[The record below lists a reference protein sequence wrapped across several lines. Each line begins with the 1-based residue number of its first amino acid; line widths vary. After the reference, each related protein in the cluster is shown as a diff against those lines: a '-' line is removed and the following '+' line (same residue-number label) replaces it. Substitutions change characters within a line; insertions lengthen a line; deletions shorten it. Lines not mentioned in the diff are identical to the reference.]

1 MRNALIYTLFIFL
14 LVSCEDIQVVDQQ
27 PINLGAT
34 AKGTDITSIITT
46 NKSTT
51 IVANTT
57 VGAKYSIQIQRFGNS
72 EQPLKTVG
80 FTADSQSTIKTI
92 NLNELPAG
100 MYDLHL
106 IDISGTIIK
115 KPLILN

>member
-1 MRNALIYTLFIFL
+1 MI
-14 LVSCEDIQVVDQQ
+14 LVSCQDIEVLEREID
-27 PINLGAT
+27 LGAT
-34 AKGTDITSIITT
+34 AKGTDITSITVV

-51 IVANTT
+51 VVAKTT
-57 VGAKYSIQIQRFGNS
+57 EGAKYSIQIQSFGKT
-72 EQPLKTVG
+72 EPLKTVG
-80 FTADSQSTIKTI
+80 FTAESEATIKTI

-100 MYDLHL
+100 MYDLYL

>member
-1 MRNALIYTLFIFL
+1 MRNALVYILFIIF
-14 LVSCEDIQVVDQQ
+14 LVSCEDIQVVDQ
-27 PINLGAT
+27 PINLGAPSN
-34 AKGTDITSIITT
+34 GTDITSIVVA

-57 VGAKYSIQIQRFGNS
+57 EGAKYSIQVYAFGKS
-72 EQPLKTVG
+72 DPVKTIG
-80 FTADSQSTIKTI
+80 FTAASSSTIKTI
-92 NLNELPAG
+92 NLSELPAG

>member
-1 MRNALIYTLFIFL
+1 MRHAFIYILLFSL
-14 LVSCEDIQVVDQQ
+14 LVSCEDIEVVER
-27 PINLGAT
+27 PINLGASAT
-34 AKGTDITSIITT
+34 GTDITSIVTV

-51 IVANTT
+51 IVAKTT
-57 VGAKYSIQIQRFGNS
+57 EGAKYSIQVYKFGNT
-72 EQPLKTVG
+72 EPVKTVG
-80 FTADSQSTIKTI
+80 FTASSEATIKTI
-92 NLNELPAG
+92 NLSELPAG

>member
-1 MRNALIYTLFIFL
+1 MRHAFVFIFL
-14 LVSCEDIQVVDQQ
+14 IILLSCQDLEVLEKET
-27 PINLGAT
+27 INLGAT
-34 AKGTDITSIITT
+34 ATGTDITSIVVA

-57 VGAKYSIQIQRFGNS
+57 TGAKYSIQVYPFGGGD
-72 EQPLKTVG
+72 PVKTVG
-80 FTADSQSTIKTI
+80 FTASSEATIKTI
-92 NLNELPAG
+92 NLNDLPVG

>member
-1 MRNALIYTLFIFL
+1 MI
-14 LVSCEDIQVVDQQ
+14 LVSCQDIEVLERE
-27 PINLGAT
+27 INLGT
-34 AKGTDITSIITT
+34 VAKGTDITSIIVS

-57 VGAKYSIQIQRFGNS
+57 AGAKYSIQIYKFGNT
-72 EQPLKTVG
+72 EPVKTVG
-80 FTADSQSTIKTI
+80 FTADSEATIKTI
-92 NLNELPAG
+92 NLNELPVG

>member
-1 MRNALIYTLFIFL
+1 MI
-14 LVSCEDIQVVDQQ
+14 LVSCQDIEVLEKEID
-27 PINLGAT
+27 LGAT
-34 AKGTDITSIITT
+34 AKGTDITSITVS

-57 VGAKYSIQIQRFGNS
+57 AGAKYSLQVYTFGKT
-72 EQPLKTVG
+72 EPVKTVG
-80 FTADSQSTIKTI
+80 FTAESEATIKTI
-92 NLNELPAG
+92 NLNELPVG

>member
-1 MRNALIYTLFIFL
+1 MKNALVYTIFIFF
-14 LVSCEDIQVVDQQ
+14 LVSCEDIRLVEQQ
-27 PINLGAT
+27 PISLGAT
-34 AKGTDITSIITT
+34 AVGTDITSIITT

-51 IVANTT
+51 VVAKTT
-57 VGAKYSIQIQRFGNS
+57 EGAKYSIQVYKFGNT
-72 EQPLKTVG
+72 EPVKTVG

>member
-1 MRNALIYTLFIFL
+1 MRHAFIYILFIFF
-14 LVSCEDIQVVDQQ
+14 LVSCEDIQVIDT

-34 AKGTDITSIITT
+34 AIGTDITSIVTA

-51 IVANTT
+51 IVAKTT
-57 VGAKYSIQIQRFGNS
+57 EGAKYSIQIQSFGKT
-72 EQPLKTVG
+72 EPLKTIG
-80 FTADSQSTIKTI
+80 FTATSNATIKTI
-92 NLNELPAG
+92 NLSELPAG

-106 IDISGTIIK
+106 IDISGTNIK

>member
-1 MRNALIYTLFIFL
+1 MRNAFIYILFILFL
-14 LVSCEDIQVVDQQ
+14 ASCEDIQVVEQ

-34 AKGTDITSIITT
+34 AKGTDITSIVVA

-57 VGAKYSIQIQRFGNS
+57 EGAKYSIQVYTFGKS
-72 EQPLKTVG
+72 EPVKTVG
-80 FTADSQSTIKTI
+80 FTASSASTIKTI
-92 NLNELPAG
+92 NLSELPVG

>member
-1 MRNALIYTLFIFL
+1 MRNALVYILFVFF
-14 LVSCEDIQVVDQQ
+14 LVSCEDIQVIEE

-34 AKGTDITSIITT
+34 AKGTDITSIIVA

-57 VGAKYSIQIQRFGNS
+57 TGAKYSIQVYKFGNT
-72 EQPLKTVG
+72 EPVKTVG
-80 FTADSQSTIKTI
+80 FTADSDATIKTI
-92 NLNELPAG
+92 NLNELPVG

>member
-1 MRNALIYTLFIFL
+1 MRHAFVFIFL
-14 LVSCEDIQVVDQQ
+14 MIVISCQDIEVLERET
-27 PINLGAT
+27 INLGTT
-34 AKGTDITSIITT
+34 AKGTDITSILVS

-57 VGAKYSIQIQRFGNS
+57 TGAKYSIQIYKFGNT
-72 EQPLKTVG
+72 EPVKTVG
-80 FTADSQSTIKTI
+80 FTAESEATIKTI
-92 NLNELPAG
+92 NLNELPVG

>member
-1 MRNALIYTLFIFL
+1 MRHAFVFKFL
-14 LVSCEDIQVVDQQ
+14 MILVSCQDIEVLEKE
-27 PINLGAT
+27 INLGAT
-34 AKGTDITSIITT
+34 AVGTQITSIVVA

-57 VGAKYSIQIQRFGNS
+57 AGAKYSIQVYEFGKS
-72 EQPLKTVG
+72 EPVKKVG
-80 FTADSQSTIKTI
+80 FTADSEATVKTI
-92 NLNELPAG
+92 NLSELPAG

>member
-1 MRNALIYTLFIFL
+1 MRHAFIYILFILF
-14 LVSCEDIQVVDQQ
+14 LVSCEDIQVVDQ

-34 AKGTDITSIITT
+34 AVGTDITSIITT

-51 IVANTT
+51 IVTNTT
-57 VGAKYSIQIQRFGNS
+57 VGAKYSIQVYKFGNT
-72 EQPLKTVG
+72 EQPLKTIG

-92 NLNELPAG
+92 NLTELPAG

>member
-1 MRNALIYTLFIFL
+1 MI
-14 LVSCEDIQVVDQQ
+14 LVSCQDIEVLQKE
-27 PINLGAT
+27 INLGAT
-34 AKGTDITSIITT
+34 SVGTDIKSIVVV

-57 VGAKYSIQIQRFGNS
+57 VGAKYSIQIQPFGNS

-80 FTADSQSTIKTI
+80 FTAESEATIKTI

-100 MYDLHL
+100 MYDLYL

>member
-1 MRNALIYTLFIFL
+1 MI
-14 LVSCEDIQVVDQQ
+14 LVSCQDIEVLERE
-27 PINLGAT
+27 INLGT
-34 AKGTDITSIITT
+34 VAKGTNIASITVV

-57 VGAKYSIQIQRFGNS
+57 IGAKYSLQVYKFGNS
-72 EQPLKTVG
+72 EPVKTVG
-80 FTADSQSTIKTI
+80 FTADSEATIKTI
-92 NLNELPAG
+92 NLNELPVG

>member
-1 MRNALIYTLFIFL
+1 MRHAIVFIFL
-14 LVSCEDIQVVDQQ
+14 MILVSCQDIEVLEKEID
-27 PINLGAT
+27 LGAT
-34 AKGTDITSIITT
+34 AKGTDITSITVS

-57 VGAKYSIQIQRFGNS
+57 TGAKYSIQIYKFGNT
-72 EQPLKTVG
+72 EPVKTVG
-80 FTADSQSTIKTI
+80 FTAESEATIKTI
-92 NLNELPAG
+92 NLNELPVG

>member
-1 MRNALIYTLFIFL
+1 MRHAIVFIFL
-14 LVSCEDIQVVDQQ
+14 MILVSCQDIEVLEKEID
-27 PINLGAT
+27 LGAT
-34 AKGTDITSIITT
+34 AKGTDITSITVS

-57 VGAKYSIQIQRFGNS
+57 AGAKYSLQVYTFGKT
-72 EQPLKTVG
+72 EPVKTVG
-80 FTADSQSTIKTI
+80 FTAESEATIKTI
-92 NLNELPAG
+92 NLNELPVG

>member
-1 MRNALIYTLFIFL
+1 MRHAFIYILLFSF
-14 LVSCEDIQVVDQQ
+14 LVSCEDIQVVEQ

-34 AKGTDITSIITT
+34 ATGTDITSIVTA

-51 IVANTT
+51 IVASTT
-57 VGAKYSIQIQRFGNS
+57 AGAKYSVQVYPFGKS
-72 EQPLKTVG
+72 EPIKTVG
-80 FTADSQSTIKTI
+80 FTASEASTIKTI
-92 NLNELPAG
+92 NLSELPAG
-100 MYDLHL
+100 IYDLHL

>member
-1 MRNALIYTLFIFL
+1 MKNAFIYILFILF
-14 LVSCEDIQVVDQQ
+14 LVSCEDIQVVDQ
-27 PINLGAT
+27 PINLGTTAT
-34 AKGTDITSIITT
+34 GTDIKSIVVI

-57 VGAKYSIQIQRFGNS
+57 TGAKYSIQVYKFGNS
-72 EQPLKTVG
+72 EPVKTVG
-80 FTADSQSTIKTI
+80 FTADSDATIKTI
-92 NLNELPAG
+92 NLNELPVG

>member
-1 MRNALIYTLFIFL
+1 MRHAIIYILFVLF
-14 LVSCEDIQVVDQQ
+14 LVSCEDIKVIEQQ
-27 PINLGAT
+27 PINLGTT

-46 NKSTT
+46 DKSTT
-51 IVANTT
+51 VVAKTT
-57 VGAKYSIQIQRFGNS
+57 EGAKYSIQVYKFGNT
-72 EQPLKTVG
+72 EPVKTVG

-92 NLNELPAG
+92 NLSELPAG
-100 MYDLHL
+100 IYDLHL

>member
-1 MRNALIYTLFIFL
+1 MRHAFVFIL
-14 LVSCEDIQVVDQQ
+14 LMILVSCQDIEVLEKE
-27 PINLGAT
+27 INLGT
-34 AKGTDITSIITT
+34 IAKGTDITSIVVA

-51 IVANTT
+51 IVAKTT
-57 VGAKYSIQIQRFGNS
+57 EGAKYSIQIQSFGKT
-72 EQPLKTVG
+72 EPLKTVG
-80 FTADSQSTIKTI
+80 FTATSEATIKTI
-92 NLNELPAG
+92 NLSELPAG

>member
-1 MRNALIYTLFIFL
+1 MRHAFVFIFL
-14 LVSCEDIQVVDQQ
+14 MILVSCQDIEVLERET
-27 PINLGAT
+27 INLGAT
-34 AKGTDITSIITT
+34 AKGTDIASIITT

-57 VGAKYSIQIQRFGNS
+57 VGAKYSIQIQPFGKT
-72 EQPLKTVG
+72 EPLKTVG
-80 FTADSQSTIKTI
+80 FTAESEATIKTI
-92 NLNELPAG
+92 NLSELPAG
-100 MYDLHL
+100 MYDLYL

>member
-1 MRNALIYTLFIFL
+1 MRHAFVFIFL
-14 LVSCEDIQVVDQQ
+14 MILISCQDIEVLEQET
-27 PINLGAT
+27 INLGAT

-57 VGAKYSIQIQRFGNS
+57 VGAKYSIQVYKFGNT
-72 EQPLKTVG
+72 EPVKTVG

-100 MYDLHL
+100 IYDLHL

>member
-14 LVSCEDIQVVDQQ
+14 LVSCEDIQVVNQQ

-34 AKGTDITSIITT
+34 ANGTDISSIVTV

-51 IVANTT
+51 IVAKTT
-57 VGAKYSIQIQRFGNS
+57 EGAKYSIQIQSFGKT
-72 EQPLKTVG
+72 EPLKTVG
-80 FTADSQSTIKTI
+80 FTAESEATIKTI

-100 MYDLHL
+100 MYDLYL

>member
-1 MRNALIYTLFIFL
+1 MRHAIVFIFL
-14 LVSCEDIQVVDQQ
+14 MILVSCQDIEVLERE
-27 PINLGAT
+27 INLGT
-34 AKGTDITSIITT
+34 VAKGTDITSIIVS

-57 VGAKYSIQIQRFGNS
+57 AGAKYSIQIYKFGNT
-72 EQPLKTVG
+72 EPVKTVG
-80 FTADSQSTIKTI
+80 FTADSEATIKTI
-92 NLNELPAG
+92 NLNELPVG

>member
-1 MRNALIYTLFIFL
+1 MRHAIVFIFL
-14 LVSCEDIQVVDQQ
+14 MILVSCQDIEVLEREID
-27 PINLGAT
+27 LGAT
-34 AKGTDITSIITT
+34 AKGTDITSITVS

-57 VGAKYSIQIQRFGNS
+57 AGAKYSIQVYTFGKT
-72 EQPLKTVG
+72 EPVKTVG
-80 FTADSQSTIKTI
+80 FTADSEATIKTI
-92 NLNELPAG
+92 NLNELPVG

>member
-1 MRNALIYTLFIFL
+1 MKNAFIYILFILF
-14 LVSCEDIQVVDQQ
+14 LVSCEDIQVVDQ

-34 AKGTDITSIITT
+34 ATGTDITSIVVV

-51 IVANTT
+51 IIANTT
-57 VGAKYSIQIQRFGNS
+57 VGAKYSIQIYPFGS
-72 EQPLKTVG
+72 AEPIKTIG
-80 FTADSQSTIKTI
+80 FTATSGATIKTI
-92 NLNELPAG
+92 NLNELPVG

>member
-1 MRNALIYTLFIFL
+1 MRHAFIYILLFSF
-14 LVSCEDIQVVDQQ
+14 LVSCEDIQVVEQ
-27 PINLGAT
+27 PISLGST
-34 AKGTDITSIITT
+34 AVGTDITSIVVL

-57 VGAKYSIQIQRFGNS
+57 EGAKYSIQVYAFGKS
-72 EQPLKTVG
+72 EPIKTVG
-80 FTADSQSTIKTI
+80 FTATSGATIKTI
-92 NLNELPAG
+92 NLTELPAG

>member
-1 MRNALIYTLFIFL
+1 MRHAIVFIFL
-14 LVSCEDIQVVDQQ
+14 MILVSCQDIEVLEKEID
-27 PINLGAT
+27 LGAT
-34 AKGTDITSIITT
+34 AKGTDITSIIVS

-51 IVANTT
+51 VVANTT
-57 VGAKYSIQIQRFGNS
+57 AGAKYSIQIQPFGKTES
-72 EQPLKTVG
+72 LKTVG
-80 FTADSQSTIKTI
+80 FTAESEATIKTI

-100 MYDLHL
+100 MYDLYL

>member
-1 MRNALIYTLFIFL
+1 MRQAFIYILFIFFL
-14 LVSCEDIQVVDQQ
+14 LSCEDIQVIEQHS
-27 PINLGAT
+27 INLGAT
-34 AKGTDITSIITT
+34 AKGTDITSIVTT
-46 NKSTT
+46 NKST
-51 IVANTT
+51 ILIANTT
-57 VGAKYSIQIQRFGNS
+57 VGAKYSIQVYKFGNT
-72 EQPLKTVG
+72 EPVKTIG

-92 NLNELPAG
+92 NLSELPAG

>member
-1 MRNALIYTLFIFL
+1 MRHAFVFIFL
-14 LVSCEDIQVVDQQ
+14 IVLVSCQDIEVLEKE
-27 PINLGAT
+27 INLGAT
-34 AKGTDITSIITT
+34 AVGTQITSIVVA

-57 VGAKYSIQIQRFGNS
+57 AGAKYSIQVYEFGNS
-72 EQPLKTVG
+72 EPVKKVG
-80 FTADSQSTIKTI
+80 FTADSEATVKTI
-92 NLNELPAG
+92 NLSELPAG